1 MSASHRRTL
10 ALCSVAAMRRALGL
24 VISALFVVLA
34 LAGFA
39 VPAGAGTTDAGD
51 EIRNFHID
59 YTVTPDGV
67 LQVKETIDYVFGS
80 TGRHGIYRDLVTREP
95 YKDDNSKDQEYQVSE
110 IKVSSPTPGVS
121 TNFTTETFKENND
134 RNENTQIKI
143 GSADR
148 TVPGNEATY
157 VISYEVRGA
166 LRHFADH
173 SELYWDATGSA
184 WSAVIN
190 QVTVNVTVP
199 QGVTQ
204 VDCFAGEAGSTQT
217 CPQKSIVGQRG
228 VFGASQLERGQ
239 QLTVVAGIT
248 AGAVQNDT
256 PILVDPPNWLERNGL
271 SWLSLIGAG
280 VVTAVSIVLAAVYA
294 KFGNKDQ
301 RYAGMPPGTF
311 PPDGVAAEPVK
322 DDLSKDQIPVAF
334 SPPRI
339 PVAEGGLLI
348 DAKATTVET
357 AATLIDMAVRGG
369 VRIDNTGDS
378 QKAVLLNPAVATAPH
393 EQALMSGLF
402 PTLQPGSEVLLQRG
416 AVGDNTMR
424 NAHNG
429 MIAALREQVKQR
441 GWYLRMP
448 RAGGGS
454 PFKTGFGCACMS
466 MIGIWVFGAGI
477 AGTAVAATTGGAG
490 RAVVIA
496 IPVIAVIVAIGIW
509 IGIRGRGQRNPAG
522 RAVTDQL
529 VGFEKYLATA
539 EADQLRFEE
548 GEDIFSKYLPWAIA
562 FGIADRWQRV
572 CEQLVAAGR
581 LTPDPVWYYGPSY
594 YTSGWTAGAV
604 GATVAST
611 FDPPPTPSSSGGG
624 GGSSSGFSGGS
635 SGGGGGGGGGGSW

>member
-1 MSASHRRTL
+1 
-10 ALCSVAAMRRALGL
+10 MRKALGV
-24 VISALFVVLA
+24 VISSLFAALA

-39 VPAGAGTTDAGD
+39 APASADVGD
-51 EIRNFHID
+51 EIRNFTID
-59 YTVTPDGV
+59 YTVSADGV
-67 LQVKETIDYVFGS
+67 LHVKETIDYVFATS
-80 TGRHGIYRDLVTREP
+80 GRHGIYRDLVTREP
-95 YKDDNSKDQEYQVSE
+95 YKDDDSKDQEYQVSNIE
-110 IKVSSPTPGVS
+110 VSTPTPNVS
-121 TNFTTETFKENND
+121 DEFTTDTFQENNQ

-143 GSADR
+143 GSADQ
-148 TVPGNEATY
+148 TISGDEATY
-157 VISYEVRGA
+157 VISYDVRGA

-184 WSAVIN
+184 WDATID
-190 QVTVNVTVP
+190 QVTVNVQVP

-204 VDCFAGEAGSTQT
+204 VECFSGPAGATDS
-217 CPQKSIVGQRG
+217 CPQKSVVGQKG
-228 VFGASQLERGQ
+228 VFGASQLGRGE
-239 QLTVVAGIT
+239 QLTIVAGIA

-256 PILVDPPNWLERNGL
+256 PILSDPPNWMERNGL
-271 SWLSLIGAG
+271 SWLSLIGSG
-280 VVTAVSIVLAAVYA
+280 LVSAVAIVLAAIYA
-294 KFGNKDQ
+294 KVGNKDQ

-311 PPDGVAAEPVK
+311 PPSGVAAEPVK
-322 DDLSKDQIPVAF
+322 DDLRKDQIPVAF

-348 DAKATTVET
+348 DAKANTTET
-357 AATLIDMAVRGG
+357 AATLIDLAVRGG
-369 VRIDNTGDS
+369 VRIDNSGDT

-393 EQALMSGLF
+393 EQALMTGLF
-402 PTLQPGSEVLLQRG
+402 PTLQPGSEVLLKRG

-424 NAHNG
+424 TAHTS
-429 MIAALREQVKQR
+429 MITALREQVKQR
-441 GWYLRMP
+441 QWYLRMP

-454 PFKTGFGCACMS
+454 VFKNGFGCACMA
-466 MIGIWVFGAGI
+466 MIAIWVVGAGF
-477 AGTAVAATTGGAG
+477 AGTVTAAATGGAG

-496 IPVIAVIVAIGIW
+496 IPVVAVIVAIGIW

-529 VGFEKYLATA
+529 VGFQTYLATA

-548 GEDIFSKYLPWAIA
+548 GEDIFSKYLPWAIV
-562 FGIADRWQRV
+562 FGLADRWQKV
-572 CEQLVAAGR
+572 CQQLVAAGR
-581 LTPDPVWYYGPSY
+581 ITPDPVWYYGPSY

-604 GATVAST
+604 GATLAST